1 MKRFKMVPMTARG
14 GRIMPKTIFRS
25 SWALALLASLLAP
38 GVSSAAS
45 NSPITS
51 LHDGVVVDA
60 AHGTAYVMSPKGGI
74 DAIELASGNVRW
86 KSETGARPLLV
97 KDGALVAQAHPGEIG
112 ELAIVTL
119 DAQRGIETGRV
130 SLGRPDG
137 LRARVIDGPS
147 QSFQVRAFEAGN
159 SIVVEWSAHDS
170 RRLQGVLDEEA
181 ISAGPGSV
189 SASTKSVK
197 SLNGAAVL
205 DFVKGIAAPVT
216 SERAQALRDQTR
228 SMRTTGLTAASL
240 RQLASIDGQH
250 FLRSERT
257 RENGPFPSYRWTIT
271 NASGATVGTAD
282 AAVSMAPFLVSG
294 SRIFYVVRPTTRV
307 QDGKSVQD
315 RLRLRALDLRTGAV
329 LWESPIVDGAYRGPF
344 PP

>member
-1 MKRFKMVPMTARG
+1 MQPFEMVPTTARG
-14 GRIMPKTIFRS
+14 GRIMPKTIHRS

-38 GVSSAAS
+38 GVSSAAP

-119 DAQRGIETGRV
+119 DAQRGMETGRI

-137 LRARVIDGPS
+137 LRARVVDGPS

-159 SIVVEWSAHDS
+159 SVVIEWSVFDG
-170 RRLQGVLDEEA
+170 RRLQGVLEEEA
-181 ISAGPGSV
+181 LSAGPGSV
-189 SASTKSVK
+189 SAETKSVR

-205 DFVKGIAAPVT
+205 DFIKGIAEPVT
-216 SERAQALRDQTR
+216 SERAQAFREQTR
-228 SMRTTGLTAASL
+228 SQRTTGFTAASL

-257 RENGPFPSYRWTIT
+257 RENGPFPSYRWTVT
-271 NASGATVGTAD
+271 DASGATVGTAD
-282 AAVSMAPFLVSG
+282 TAVSMAPFLVSG
-294 SRIFYVVRPTTRV
+294 TRIFYVVRPSTRV

-315 RLRLRALDLRTGAV
+315 RLRLRALDLQTGAV

>member
-1 MKRFKMVPMTARG
+1 MKPFEMVPMTALG

-38 GVSSAAS
+38 GVSSGAS
-45 NSPITS
+45 NGPNLG

-74 DAIELASGNVRW
+74 DAIELATGNVRW
-86 KSETGARPLLV
+86 KSEAGARPLMV
-97 KDGALVAQAHPGEIG
+97 KDGALVAQANPGAIG

-119 DAQRGIETGRV
+119 DAQRGSETGRV
-130 SLGRPDG
+130 SLGRPNG
-137 LRARVIDGPS
+137 LRARVSDGPS
-147 QSFQVRAFEAGN
+147 QSFQVRAFEADDKV
-159 SIVVEWSAHDS
+159 VVEWSAYDG
-170 RRLQGVLDEEA
+170 RRLQGLLEEEA
-181 ISAGPGSV
+181 LSAGPGSV
-189 SASTKSVK
+189 SAATQSSR

-205 DFVKGIAAPVT
+205 DFVKGFAEPVT
-216 SERAQALRDQTR
+216 TERAQSLESR
-228 SMRTTGLTAASL
+228 SVRTPGITATSL
-240 RQLASIDGQH
+240 RQFASIDGRH
-250 FLRSERT
+250 VLRSERT
-257 RENGPFPSYRWTIT
+257 SGNGPFPSYRWTVT
-271 NASGATVGTAD
+271 DASGATVGTAD

-294 SRIFYVVRPTTRV
+294 TRIFYVVRPTIRV

-315 RLRLRALDLRTGAV
+315 RLRLRALDLQTGAV